1 MSESIHTG
9 TAPTRVT
16 ASRHVPTPVNGAH
29 DRAIP
34 MAGHAVV
41 PFLTP
46 GVWGLI
52 VLAGIGLLAL
62 TVRFLFGIGTITNLD
77 NQYPWGLWIGID
89 VATGVALAA
98 GGVHDRL
105 RRPRSAPAQVSR
117 HRPAGPADSHA
128 RIHVRGAGRLC

>member
-1 MSESIHTG
+1 MSKVSTQSWAQEKLFLGMPFGSYFRSLLIPFNILAFLILCVGIPITWIRFSQG
-9 TAPTRVT
+9 L
-16 ASRHVPTPVNGAH
+16 GA
-29 DRAIP
+29 
-34 MAGHAVV
+34 V
-41 PFLTP
+41 
-46 GVWGLI
+46 
-52 VLAGIGLLAL
+52 
-62 TVRFLFGIGTITNLD
+62 TNLSD
-77 NQYPWGLWIGID
+77 NNPWGLWIGID